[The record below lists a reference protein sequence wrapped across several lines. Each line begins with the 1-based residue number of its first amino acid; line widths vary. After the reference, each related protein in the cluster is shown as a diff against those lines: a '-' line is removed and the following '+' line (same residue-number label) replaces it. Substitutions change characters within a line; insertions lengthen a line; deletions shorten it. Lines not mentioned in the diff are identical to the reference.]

1 MRSAISLEADG
12 GGKFRRVT
20 SDTPRSVPPM
30 PRGAAPT
37 AIIWRGLTG
46 RCGRCGS
53 RGIFAS
59 WFRLR
64 ERCPRCGYRFEREE
78 GAFTGVWL
86 VNYAFGLLPFLAL
99 ITWLILTLA
108 AGDDVAVLPLVLA
121 AAALALVMPVVTYP
135 LAKSTWAALD
145 LAMRPLDP
153 VEEAEAALHATD
165 EGEDQPR

>member
-1 MRSAISLEADG
+1 
-12 GGKFRRVT
+12 
-20 SDTPRSVPPM
+20 
-30 PRGAAPT
+30 
-37 AIIWRGLTG
+37 
-46 RCGRCGS
+46 
-53 RGIFAS
+53 
-59 WFRLR
+59 
-64 ERCPRCGYRFEREE
+64 
-78 GAFTGVWL
+78 VWL